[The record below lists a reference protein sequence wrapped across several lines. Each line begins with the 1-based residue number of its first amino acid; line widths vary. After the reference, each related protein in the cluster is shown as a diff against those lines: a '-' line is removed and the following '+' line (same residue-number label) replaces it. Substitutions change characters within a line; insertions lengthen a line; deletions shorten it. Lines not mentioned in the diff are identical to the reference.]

1 MKIIFLGAPGSGKGT
16 QSKRIAENL
25 SIPQLST
32 GDILREAIKAKSS
45 VGIEAK
51 RYMDEGNLVPDH
63 VIIGIIKERTGEK
76 DCSNGYILDGFPR
89 TVAQADALT
98 EMLVAE
104 NQNLDKVIYLEIEN
118 DNVVERL
125 TGRRV
130 CSACGAEYHIKF
142 KRSEKAGVC
151 DLCQNELITRA
162 DDNEEKIRTRLE
174 QYDQQ
179 TSPLIA
185 YYEERNL
192 LKKIPAKGDIQ
203 EITQNIM
210 NALEG

>member
-32 GDILREAIKAKSS
+32 GDILRGAIKAQTAI
-45 VGIEAK
+45 GIEAK
-51 RYMDEGNLVPDH
+51 IFMDEGNLVPDH
-63 VIIGIIKERTGEK
+63 VMVGIIKERTAQE

-89 TVAQADALT
+89 TVAQADALS
-98 EMLVAE
+98 EMLTAQNE
-104 NQNLDKVIYLEIEN
+104 NLNKVIYLEIEN
-118 DNVVERL
+118 ENVVERL

-130 CSACGAEYHIKF
+130 CSACGTEYHIKF
-142 KRSEKAGVC
+142 KRSEKANVC
-151 DLCQNELITRA
+151 DLCQGELITRP
-162 DDNEEKIRTRLE
+162 DDVEEKIRTRLE

-185 YYEERNL
+185 YYEDQKL
-192 LKKIPAKGDIQ
+192 LEKVPAKGEIQDI
-203 EITQNIM
+203 TKKIM
-210 NALEG
+210 IALKA